1 MIMSM
6 CNFDIFKFLFS
17 SIFHKWGIWCAFLR
31 ATFAH
36 WRRSV
41 HKPWNVGDTHFRPRY
56 ASRL

>member
-17 SIFHKWGIWCAFLR
+17 SIFHKKRIRCAFLC

-36 WRRSV
+36 WSQ
-41 HKPWNVGDTHFRPRY
+41 VGT
-56 ASRL
+56 